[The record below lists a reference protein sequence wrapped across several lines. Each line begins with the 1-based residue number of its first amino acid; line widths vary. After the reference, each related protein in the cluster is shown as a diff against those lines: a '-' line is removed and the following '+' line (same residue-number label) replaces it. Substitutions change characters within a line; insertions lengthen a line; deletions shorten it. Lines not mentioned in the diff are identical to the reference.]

1 MTISKKRLAEIEAI
15 PDQEIDTSDIP
26 EVDEDFFAN
35 AKLIMPTTT
44 KKVPVSMR
52 VDDDVLAWFKSQGER
67 GYQTRMNAVLRAYVQ
82 AHQPK

>member
-1 MTISKKRLAEIEAI
+1 MNISKKRLAEIEAM
-15 PDQEIDTSDIP
+15 PDQDIDTSDLP
-26 EVDEDFFAN
+26 EVDEDFFAT

-82 AHQPK
+82 AHIRN

>member
-1 MTISKKRLAEIEAI
+1 MTISKKRLAEIEAM
-15 PDQEIDTSDIP
+15 PDQDIDTSDIP

>member
-1 MTISKKRLAEIEAI
+1 MMADKDKNKPL

-26 EVDEDFFAN
+26 EVEEDFFAN

-44 KKVPVSMR
+44 KKVPVSMW
-52 VDDDVLAWFKSQGER
+52 VDDDVLAWFKSQGAR

>member
-1 MTISKKRLAEIEAI
+1 MTISKKRLAEIEAM
-15 PDQEIDTSDIP
+15 PDQDIDTSDIP
-26 EVDEDFFAN
+26 EVDEDFFAT

>member
-1 MTISKKRLAEIEAI
+1 MTISKKRLAEIEAM
-15 PDQEIDTSDIP
+15 PDQDIDTSDIP

-44 KKVPVSMR
+44 KKVPLSMR